1 MSEPIHETYPVLPLR
16 DVVVFPHIIM
26 PLFVGRE
33 KSVSA
38 LEAVMQE
45 DQQIV
50 LASQKDP
57 SEDNPTVDTIY
68 DTGVLASVLQLLKLP
83 DGTVKVLVEGQSRIR
98 ITEYVDNDDFFEAR
112 IEGLKEIPGDKTTT
126 EALLRS
132 VSEEFEKFAKIRK
145 NIPEEALSAVAETNE
160 PAKLADIVAGHLGIE
175 VEQKQ
180 ELLETL
186 SVSERLEKLYGLMQ
200 GEMSV
205 LQVEKKIKTRVKSQ
219 MERTQREYYLNEQMK
234 AIQKELGDGED
245 GQNEV
250 AELESRVSE
259 TKLSK
264 EAREK
269 ADAEIK
275 KLKNMSP
282 MSAEAT
288 VVRNY
293 LDWMLSIPWG
303 VKSRVKKDLHRAQE
317 ILDND
322 H

>member
-145 NIPEEALSAVAETNE
+145 NIPEEALSVVAETNE

-180 ELLETL
+180 ELLE
-186 SVSERLEKLYGLMQ
+186 SFR
-200 GEMSV
+200 
-205 LQVEKKIKTRVKSQ
+205 
-219 MERTQREYYLNEQMK
+219 
-234 AIQKELGDGED
+234 
-245 GQNEV
+245 
-250 AELESRVSE
+250 
-259 TKLSK
+259 
-264 EAREK
+264 
-269 ADAEIK
+269 
-275 KLKNMSP
+275 
-282 MSAEAT
+282 
-288 VVRNY
+288 
-293 LDWMLSIPWG
+293 
-303 VKSRVKKDLHRAQE
+303 
-317 ILDND
+317 
-322 H
+322 